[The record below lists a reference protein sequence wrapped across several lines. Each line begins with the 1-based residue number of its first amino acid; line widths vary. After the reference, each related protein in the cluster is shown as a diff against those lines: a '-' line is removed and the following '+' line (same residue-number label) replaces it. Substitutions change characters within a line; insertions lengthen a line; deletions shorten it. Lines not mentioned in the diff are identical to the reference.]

1 MVGNEGST
9 GNVRDLGSHTHTGIL
24 TGEVFLSLTHTNT
37 HTGDLSLSHTQIFTR
52 EVLHTHILYADGAT
66 TKHH

>member
-9 GNVRDLGSHTHTGIL
+9 GNVRDLGSHTHTQEYSQERSL
-24 TGEVFLSLTHTNT
+24 SLSLT
-37 HTGDLSLSHTQIFTR
+37 QILTR
-52 EVLHTHILYADGAT
+52 EVLYTHILYADGAT